1 MKPFR
6 PPMMKRRGSDLTER
20 SDTASSSDYQPKK
33 QRVDVRDKI
42 ILNATTGARKPL
54 NKILNA
60 PVAPAK
66 AETKEADIPQEA
78 YYQVLW

>member
-20 SDTASSSDYQPKK
+20 SDTASSSDFQPKK
-33 QRVDVRDKI
+33 QRVDGKDKI
-42 ILNATTGARKPL
+42 ILNATAGARKPL

-60 PVAPAK
+60 PVVPAK
-66 AETKEADIPQEA
+66 TGTKEAEIPQEA